1 MSGSMM
7 SNLEIFMAALVAGML
22 SVLLNGCGVSRY
34 SASTV
39 AKYKVTTPDGVSH
52 EFFYDSETEKKLV
65 LEIVRDGDRVTVLKF
80 SLESGTSEAALG
92 LMAQSQKAF
101 ADAFDKL
108 APLIAKGA
116 MAGS

>member
-1 MSGSMM
+1 MM
-7 SNLEIFMAALVAGML
+7 SNLEIFMAALGAGVL
-22 SVLLNGCGVSRY
+22 SVLLHGCGVSRY

-39 AKYKVTTPDGVSH
+39 AKYKVTTPDGVTH

-65 LEIVRDGDRVTVLKF
+65 LELVRDGDRVTVLKF
-80 SLESGTSEAALG
+80 NLESGTSDAALAA
-92 LMAQSQKAF
+92 MARAQSAF
-101 ADAFDKL
+101 ADVLEKV